1 MVRCPKCGKDSPDQA
16 RFCRAC
22 GQELT
27 ADAQSAAPTPTSPE
41 ERARRLLEDGFR
53 FSEAGRLQ
61 QAIEA
66 CQQAISFN
74 PASTSAHSLLG
85 TLFERVGDREGAIRA
100 YEQVLTLSPGST
112 VERRRLN
119 ELMGVPAA
127 PEPVAVSPRAAQ
139 MALTGAIVVVVAV
152 AAILYTSHQAPS
164 TRREARGPGA
174 AQLAR
179 RGETPGPTAL
189 SATAPP
195 RFVNLGRAIPRMPA
209 RPRQLAAM
217 PREQPRWQDYGFG
230 QRVGPGSYLLPAAGG
245 GQYASARPRARR
257 QPVPPIHG
265 AVLLPGSAAPTL
277 PTPGWR
283 YPSGLAEVGGG
294 GSSRLARAYYM
305 QKDYQRAIET
315 YRGYLNESPQAG
327 AAVREELAWVYAESG
342 QPRRAAREY
351 DTALSQYRTDLNR
364 GHNVEAARHGVRT
377 CESALKALESN

>member
-1 MVRCPKCGKDSPDQA
+1 VVRCPKCGKDSPDQA

-179 RGETPGPTAL
+179 RGETPGPTTP

-230 QRVGPGSYLLPAAGG
+230 QRVGPGSYLDSPFPP
-245 GQYASARPRARR
+245 YTEPYCCRDRRPRRSPHRAGAI
-257 QPVPPIHG
+257 PPG
-265 AVLLPGSAAPTL
+265 WPKSEGAAPVV
-277 PTPGWR
+277 WR
-283 YPSGLAEVGGG
+283 VLTTCRKTISAPSRRTE
-294 GSSRLARAYYM
+294 
-305 QKDYQRAIET
+305 AI
-315 YRGYLNESPQAG
+315 
-327 AAVREELAWVYAESG
+327 
-342 QPRRAAREY
+342 
-351 DTALSQYRTDLNR
+351 
-364 GHNVEAARHGVRT
+364 
-377 CESALKALESN
+377 